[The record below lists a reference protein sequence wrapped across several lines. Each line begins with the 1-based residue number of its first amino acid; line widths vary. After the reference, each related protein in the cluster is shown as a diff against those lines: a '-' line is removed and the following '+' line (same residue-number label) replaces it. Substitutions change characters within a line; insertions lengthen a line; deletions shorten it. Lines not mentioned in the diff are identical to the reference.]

1 MNCRNQPGYLSKMQS
16 IDAKPSEVLSRRC
29 TMSYDSSFTLC
40 PSSNGGAPAS
50 YNSAPDQEKITPKS
64 VLKMKDSNCTAP
76 NHRASG
82 AIPQYIPNMRGG
94 PEELQQ
100 RIIPGTL
107 LQDWMLPSHNLRRFG
122 PSSARSIR
130 ASPFQPLVHHRN
142 LPKSGTISPLN
153 VQEHGS
159 SNISAAY
166 GQPHRIPPASST
178 EPSNEHCPP
187 PVAEIRIPAPHT
199 LQEASNDD
207 DNDDAN
213 TITSENDGDFKTLYL
228 CCQRDLHMAQQHAAE
243 TAEENRMLKR
253 HLIQLQKQL
262 YSSSRNKR
270 PRQTVSWSIPGSDK
284 RHRRD
289 EP

>member
-1 MNCRNQPGYLSKMQS
+1 
-16 IDAKPSEVLSRRC
+16 
-29 TMSYDSSFTLC
+29 MSYDSSFTLC
-40 PSSNGGAPAS
+40 PSSNGGASAA
-50 YNSAPDQEKITPKS
+50 YNTAPDQVKNTPAQEKLT
-64 VLKMKDSNCTAP
+64 LKMKDSSSPAP
-76 NHRASG
+76 NHQAFE
-82 AIPQYIPNMRGG
+82 AKPQYIPNMRGG

-130 ASPFQPLVHHRN
+130 ASPFEPLVHHRN
-142 LPKSGTISPLN
+142 LPKSGTISPLL

-159 SNISAAY
+159 TNISGVH

-178 EPSNEHCPP
+178 EPSFEHCLPAP
-187 PVAEIRIPAPHT
+187 PVAEIRIPTNHT
-199 LQEASNDD
+199 LQEASNDE

-213 TITSENDGDFKTLYL
+213 TISSEKDEDFKTLYHY
-228 CCQRDLHMAQQHAAE
+228 CQRDLQEAQEQVAE

-262 YSSSRNKR
+262 YTCSRNKR
-270 PRQTVSWSIPGSDK
+270 PRATVSWSIPGSDK
-284 RHRRD
+284 RQRRD
-289 EP
+289 GP